1 MVGALL
7 SVFLTTARAADWPN
21 GPVRIV
27 IPFPP
32 GGAADQTGRLLAEAL
47 SKSFAQQFII
57 DNRGGAD
64 TQIGTEL
71 VVHAKADGQTLLYTA
86 APLIIGAAIYSKLPY
101 DPIRDLEPV
110 ARVVENGMLL
120 VAHPGAAGSVQQ
132 LLEQA
137 RSQPGALTFATAGR
151 TGVSYMA
158 CELFASLTG
167 VQVTPVPYKGTGQ
180 IMPDLLGGQVNY
192 FFDNPSTSIP
202 HVRSGRLRP
211 LGYTGARRLPALPDV
226 PTLSESGVP
235 RYEAVNWYGLF
246 APVGTPGVIVD
257 RLHDESARIMSRPE
271 SIERVERDGLI
282 TVSGSRTDFA
292 ASLRSEL
299 AKWSKVVAER
309 HITPE

>member
-1 MVGALL
+1 
-7 SVFLTTARAADWPN
+7 
-21 GPVRIV
+21 
-27 IPFPP
+27 
-32 GGAADQTGRLLAEAL
+32 
-47 SKSFAQQFII
+47 
-57 DNRGGAD
+57 
-64 TQIGTEL
+64 
-71 VVHAKADGQTLLYTA
+71 
-86 APLIIGAAIYSKLPY
+86 
-101 DPIRDLEPV
+101 
-110 ARVVENGMLL
+110 
-120 VAHPGAAGSVQQ
+120 
-132 LLEQA
+132 
-137 RSQPGALTFATAGR
+137 
-151 TGVSYMA
+151 MA

-292 ASLRSEL
+292 AFLRSEL